1 LQWLKELKT
10 NKTKTKMKEKLKLS
24 YNVAGLAT
32 TFQKADIPLVSTL
45 IAATPLLDGMTI
57 YPNNKGSEPIKI
69 LTNVAVLQASSCTFS
84 PSGDATLTNKTLTSV
99 KVTDQFILCNE
110 DLELTWAQLYLK
122 AGANVEN
129 LDQNAL
135 VTAIL
140 EDRIKLDRKAWE
152 NLLLL
157 GDTASGNAQ
166 LAFHDGLFKKMNASG
181 TITTV
186 TIPVTAPATPA
197 VPTDVTQALGIVN
210 AVAAG
215 FPSTVFDANLTPEIW
230 VSRAVYNAVKT
241 NIYNDNNFNFV
252 LNEENINKEGSSF
265 FLPVSG
271 VKIRA
276 VSQLAGLNTTIYGV
290 VRELIYVA
298 ADLADDVDGMK
309 IMPDELTDSLKGM
322 VKFRSGIEFALD
334 VNFVKTTF
342 AA

>member
-1 LQWLKELKT
+1 MKS
-10 NKTKTKMKEKLKLS
+10 KEKFS

-45 IAATPLLDGMTI
+45 INATPLLEGMTI

-69 LTNVAVLQASSCTFS
+69 VSTVAVLQASSCTFS

-110 DLELTWAQLYLK
+110 DLQKTWAQMYLK
-122 AGANVEN
+122 AGANVED
-129 LDQNAL
+129 LDENAL
-135 VTAIL
+135 VMQIT
-140 EDRIKLDRKAWE
+140 EDRIKADKVAWE

-157 GDTASGNAQ
+157 GDTGSGNPQ
-166 LAFHDGLFKKMNASG
+166 LAFHDGLFKKMTASV
-181 TITTV
+181 TITTA

-197 VPTDVTQALGIVN
+197 VPTDVAQALGIVN
-210 AVAAG
+210 LVAAAI
-215 FPSTVFDANLTPEIW
+215 PATVFDANLTPEIW

-252 LNEENINKEGSSF
+252 LNEENANKAGSSF
-265 FLPVSG
+265 YLPVSG

-276 VSQLAGLNTTIYGV
+276 VRQLSGLDTTIFAV
-290 VRELIYVA
+290 VKELIYVA
-298 ADLADDVDGMK
+298 ADLEGDIDGMK
-309 IMPDELTDSLKGM
+309 IMADELTDSLKGM

-334 VNFVKTTF
+334 VNFVKTVF
-342 AA
+342 AAV